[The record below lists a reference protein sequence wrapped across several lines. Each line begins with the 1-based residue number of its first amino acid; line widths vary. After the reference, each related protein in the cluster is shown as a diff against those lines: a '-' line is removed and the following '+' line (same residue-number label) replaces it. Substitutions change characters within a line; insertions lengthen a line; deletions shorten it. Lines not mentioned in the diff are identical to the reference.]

1 MFSGI
6 VEELGEVVEFDGE
19 RLEIRATEV
28 LEGLEV
34 SESINV
40 SGACL
45 TVIESLEGGFV
56 VEVVPETV
64 LRTNFNE
71 LTAGGKVNLERS
83 LRFGG
88 RVGGH
93 IVQGHVDGLAA
104 IVSIDDDGNSIR
116 IWLKPPQS
124 IMKYIV
130 EKGFIS
136 LDGIS
141 LTVVDVTV
149 AEEVEAVVVLVAWA
163 HPVERVVTPVEA
175 LRVIGQATPTT
186 AAAAAPT
193 TQAPTNPPRWAV
205 VATAA

>member
-19 RLEIRATEV
+19 RLEIRATAV
-28 LEGLEV
+28 LEDLEV

-116 IWLKPPQS
+116 FWLKPPES

-130 EKGFIS
+130 EKGFIG

-141 LTVVDVTV
+141 LTVVDVTDDSFSV
-149 AEEVEAVVVLVAWA
+149 TIIPHTREHTTLGERQPGDNVNIEVDITAKYLEKLTKSHAETRSAES
-163 HPVERVVTPVEA
+163 P
-175 LRVIGQATPTT
+175 G
-186 AAAAAPT
+186 
-193 TQAPTNPPRWAV
+193 
-205 VATAA
+205 

>member
-6 VEELGEVVEFDGE
+6 VEELGEVVVFDGE
-19 RLEIRATEV
+19 RLEIKATEV
-28 LEGLEV
+28 LEDLEV

-64 LRTNFNE
+64 LRTNFSE

-83 LRFGG
+83 LRFGA

-93 IVQGHVDGLAA
+93 IVQGHVDGLAE
-104 IVSIDDDGNSIR
+104 ILSIDDDGNSIR
-116 IWLKPPQS
+116 IWFKPAES

-130 EKGFIS
+130 EKGFIG

-141 LTVVDVTV
+141 LTVVDVTDDSFSV
-149 AEEVEAVVVLVAWA
+149 AIIPYTREHTTLGERQPGNSVNIEVD
-163 HPVERVVTPVEA
+163 
-175 LRVIGQATPTT
+175 IT
-186 AAAAAPT
+186 AKYLEKLAKPHADANSVKFPE
-193 TQAPTNPPRWAV
+193 
-205 VATAA
+205 

>member
-6 VEELGEVVEFDGE
+6 VEELGEVVVFDGE
-19 RLEIRATEV
+19 RLEIKATEV
-28 LEGLEV
+28 LQDLEV

-64 LRTNFNE
+64 LRTNFSD
-71 LTAGGKVNLERS
+71 LAAGGKVNLERS

-93 IVQGHVDGLAA
+93 IVQGHVDGLAELL
-104 IVSIDDDGNSIR
+104 SIDDDGNSIR
-116 IWLKPPQS
+116 IWLKPPES

-130 EKGFIS
+130 EKGFIG

-141 LTVVDVTV
+141 LTVVDVTDDAFSV
-149 AEEVEAVVVLVAWA
+149 AIIPYTREHTTLGERHPGDSVNIEVD
-163 HPVERVVTPVEA
+163 
-175 LRVIGQATPTT
+175 IT
-186 AAAAAPT
+186 AKYLEKLAKPHADANSA
-193 TQAPTNPPRWAV
+193 
-205 VATAA
+205 

>member
-6 VEELGEVVEFDGE
+6 VEELGEVVVFDGE
-19 RLEIRATEV
+19 RLEIKATEV
-28 LEGLEV
+28 LQDLEV

-56 VEVVPETV
+56 VEVMPETV
-64 LRTNFNE
+64 LRTNFND
-71 LTAGGKVNLERS
+71 LASGGKVNLERS

-93 IVQGHVDGLAA
+93 IVQGHVDGLAE
-104 IVSIDDDGNSIR
+104 IVSIDDDDNSIR
-116 IWLKPPQS
+116 IWLKPPES

-130 EKGFIS
+130 EKGFIG

-141 LTVVDVTV
+141 LTVVDVTDDSFSV
-149 AEEVEAVVVLVAWA
+149 AIIPYTREHTTLGERKPGDSVNIEVD
-163 HPVERVVTPVEA
+163 
-175 LRVIGQATPTT
+175 IT
-186 AAAAAPT
+186 AKYLEKLTKPHADANSAQSP
-193 TQAPTNPPRWAV
+193 
-205 VATAA
+205 

>member
-6 VEELGEVVEFDGE
+6 VEELGEVVGFDGE
-19 RLEIRATEV
+19 RLEIKATEV
-28 LEGLEV
+28 LQDLEV

-64 LRTNFNE
+64 LRTNFSE
-71 LTAGGKVNLERS
+71 LTVGGKVNLERS

-93 IVQGHVDGLAA
+93 IVQGHVDGLAE
-104 IVSIDDDGNSIR
+104 ILSMDDDGNSIR
-116 IWLKPPQS
+116 IWFRPPEP

-130 EKGFIS
+130 EKGFIGI
-136 LDGIS
+136 DGIS
-141 LTVVDVTV
+141 LTVVDVTDDSFSIAIIPYTREHTTLGERNPGDSV
-149 AEEVEAVVVLVAWA
+149 NIEVD
-163 HPVERVVTPVEA
+163 
-175 LRVIGQATPTT
+175 IT
-186 AAAAAPT
+186 AKYLEKLAKPHADANAAG
-193 TQAPTNPPRWAV
+193 
-205 VATAA
+205 